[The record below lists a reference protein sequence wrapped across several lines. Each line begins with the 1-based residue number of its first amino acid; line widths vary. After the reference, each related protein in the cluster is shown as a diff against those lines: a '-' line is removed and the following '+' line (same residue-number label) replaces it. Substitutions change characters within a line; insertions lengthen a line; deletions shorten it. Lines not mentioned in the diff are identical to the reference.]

1 MTQVRGP
8 ALLGAVVP
16 AFSEV
21 VAVDGQH
28 YSLSSFD
35 GREVLVLVFLG
46 NGCPTAK
53 SCEDGLIELQAAYD
67 PRGVGFVA
75 INPNNP

>member
-1 MTQVRGP
+1 MTTAVTSEP
-8 ALLGAVVP
+8 AILGAAAP
-16 AFSEV
+16 GFSQ
-21 VAVDGQH
+21 VAATDGRH

-53 SCEDGLIELQAAYD
+53 SCEDALIELRLR
-67 PRGVGFVA
+67 PE
-75 INPNNP
+75 